1 MNEFAD
7 FGWAVQQMSPSEE
20 RAALARSITKMQI
33 RTLDTRTLLHLVT
46 SPMCD
51 NPGSGRVNR
60 ISKFVRVFGRS
71 AEEERD
77 LEPDQLP

>member
-33 RTLDTRTLLHLVT
+33 RVALDTRTLLHLVT

-51 NPGSGRVNR
+51 NAGACIWSGQPNLKIRARVKQVCRRRTGPG
-60 ISKFVRVFGRS
+60 
-71 AEEERD
+71 A
-77 LEPDQLP
+77 